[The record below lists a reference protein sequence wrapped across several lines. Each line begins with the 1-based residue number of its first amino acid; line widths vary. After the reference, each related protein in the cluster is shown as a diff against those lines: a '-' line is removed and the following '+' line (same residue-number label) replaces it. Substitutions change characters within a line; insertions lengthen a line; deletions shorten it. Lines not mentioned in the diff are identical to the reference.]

1 MEKKTMFG
9 PIKTMVDVYRQ
20 NQPLYADCDNE
31 GSGDPDCDCD
41 AVDGS

>member
-1 MEKKTMFG
+1 MEKKAMFG
-9 PIKTMVDVYRQ
+9 PVKTLVDIYR
-20 NQPLYADCDNE
+20 NNEPMFSDCSGE